1 MKNESLGIPGNGF
14 EYIKVDSRKKGVEA
28 LEDRVS
34 NFMGISE
41 FLSEVVFEKGVPEF
55 QGKNR
60 NLRFINYGDTQLV
73 YVLEVNDRNYTL
85 LLGQPTSEFGIVK
98 REHDNLRRLAK
109 NNPENVVAPIHYF
122 QSQDGKRELYV
133 TPYIHQARCIASDD
147 EEGWGV
153 YVPEPDYHFRS
164 FSDEERKVIN
174 SSMIA
179 LLVKMYNQKN
189 KQGIAACKIGG
200 GDFMLE
206 KGYEDEPLTD
216 ENILKRMKLIAARDM
231 VSTSLEE
238 YIQTIRNEFSK
249 RTYYR
254 TEETRDKSILVNHK
268 SRIPMTEEEINKGIE
283 IGLKLRENDK
293 NFQRYIL
300 KME

>member
-14 EYIKVDSRKKGVEA
+14 EYIKVSPQKNDIDA
-28 LEDRVS
+28 LEARI
-34 NFMGISE
+34 NEFMGISD
-41 FLSEVVFEKGVPEF
+41 FLREIVFEKGIPEF
-55 QGKNR
+55 QGKNK

-73 YVLEVNDRNYTL
+73 YVLGVNDRSYTL

-98 REHDNLRRLAK
+98 RENDNLRRLAK
-109 NNPENVVAPIHYF
+109 SNGENVVAPIHYF

-133 TPYIHQARCIASDD
+133 TPYLHQARCIACDD
-147 EEGWGV
+147 DDGWGV

-164 FSDEERKVIN
+164 FSEEERKVIN

-179 LLVKMYNQKN
+179 LLVKMYDQKN

-206 KGYEDEPLTD
+206 KGYEDEPLTH

-231 VSTSLEE
+231 VSMSFEE
-238 YIQTIRNEFSK
+238 YLETIKNEFSK

-254 TEETRDKSILVNHK
+254 SEETRDKSVLINHK
-268 SRIPMTEEEINKGIE
+268 CRIPMTEDEINKGIE
-283 IGLKLRENDK
+283 IGIKIRENDK
-293 NFQRYIL
+293 NIQKQL
-300 KME
+300 T

>member
-28 LEDRVS
+28 LEARV
-34 NFMGISE
+34 NDFMGISE

-60 NLRFINYGDTQLV
+60 SLRFINYGDTQLV
-73 YVLEVNDRNYTL
+73 YVLEVSDRNYTL

-164 FSDEERKVIN
+164 FLDEERKVIN

-179 LLVKMYNQKN
+179 LLVKMYDQKN

-231 VSTSLEE
+231 VSMNLEE

-283 IGLKLRENDK
+283 IGLKLREKDK
-293 NFQRYIL
+293 NLQ
-300 KME
+300 K